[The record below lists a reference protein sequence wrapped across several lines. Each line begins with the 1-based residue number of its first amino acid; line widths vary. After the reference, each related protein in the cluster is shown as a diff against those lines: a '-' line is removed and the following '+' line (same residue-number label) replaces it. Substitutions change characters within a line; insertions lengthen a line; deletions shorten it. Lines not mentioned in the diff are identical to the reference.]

1 MFQKIAIGLVV
12 IIAAIASIACS
23 GKDNCGNMCDPEWVE
38 SATIADYRSEL
49 AGGADPN
56 AAGGLPLSRA
66 LFALGH
72 VLVEPSFADAGPD
85 VVQLLIDSGADPN
98 LVPEDFARTTP
109 LTLSVHT
116 ESAPTVE
123 ILLKSSVDSNIPDAD
138 GHTTLMV
145 AARSAEYNTDFEGIA
160 SLLIAYGA
168 DIDAQ
173 VAEGSFA
180 GMNPLLYA
188 VLNETE
194 KGVVFLLKNGANPN
208 VIDVSGD
215 TPLHFAAN
223 NANYQSYNI
232 ANLLL
237 QYGARKDV
245 VNGLNRTLCQ
255 EIHPPL
261 ASPIDEYVLLE
272 RRFAALLC

>member
-23 GKDNCGNMCDPEWVE
+23 GKDNCGNMCDTEWVE

-49 AGGADPN
+49 VGGADPK

-66 LFALGH
+66 LFALGFGR

-123 ILLKSSVDSNIPDAD
+123 ILLKSSVAPNIPDAD

-145 AARSAEYNTDFEGIA
+145 AARSAEYNADFENIA
-160 SLLIAYGA
+160 SLLIAYSA
-168 DIDAQ
+168 DIGAQ

-180 GMNPLLYA
+180 RMNPLLYA

-194 KGVVFLLKNGANPN
+194 RAVLFLFNNGADPN
-208 VIDVSGD
+208 IIDVSGD
-215 TPLHFAAN
+215 IPPHFAAN
-223 NANYQSYNI
+223 EANYQSYDI

-237 QYGARKDV
+237 QHGARKDV
-245 VNGLNRTLCQ
+245 VNGLNRTPCQ

-272 RRFAALLC
+272 